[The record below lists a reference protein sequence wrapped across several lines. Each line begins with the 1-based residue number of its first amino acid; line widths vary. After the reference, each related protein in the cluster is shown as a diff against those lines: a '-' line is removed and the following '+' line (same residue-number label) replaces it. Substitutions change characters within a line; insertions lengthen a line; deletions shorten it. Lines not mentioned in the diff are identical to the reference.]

1 MLAEPIRELVGKVQ
15 SADEAA
21 RTAAPSE
28 QMIEVS
34 SIIAKAA
41 SFYEK
46 LRYLVDYREEH
57 TIRRAALERILKR
70 RVFLERKAESGL
82 VLLQELVDG
91 KYIIKEQATE
101 TTARAIDEIVQ
112 KFLGLSRL
120 AGANESV
127 GRRLISFAATEIDER
142 ISPVEYAID
151 HESAEA
157 LYKTLRGHV
166 SVHGYSENQVNEQL
180 YCAAWR
186 SLLGADNDRLAY
198 ALWLLYVPEWRGEGV
213 NLEGVASK
221 LPTVLMNVRSALREP
236 LQWQLVSKIKNE
248 SIYFRIIH
256 QVLEHSR
263 GGAGRVL
270 ENPGELDR
278 FTRQFLEEVYER
290 ENKRIQSSGIR
301 AVLYLFITKM
311 AIALVAE
318 LPYELFI
325 LGGIHYVPLTIN
337 ILFHPALL
345 FTLTR
350 KVGSLDETN
359 TEAIIK
365 GMHGVIYE
373 GKVRTIRIR
382 NGFSRL
388 TFAFAL
394 AYLLL
399 FVLVFGGVVG
409 LLQLLAFNPV
419 SITLFLFFLALVSY
433 FAFRIRYRA
442 RRWKLVN
449 EQGTF
454 AIILGVLAVPI
465 VRTGGWLSR
474 TFSSINV
481 FVLILDFIIE
491 TPFKRLLNFSNQFL
505 LYLREKGEE
514 IR

>member
-1 MLAEPIRELVGKVQ
+1 MLTEPIRELVEKVQ
-15 SADEAA
+15 SADEAE
-21 RTAAPSE
+21 RIAAPGE
-28 QMIEVS
+28 QMIELS

-101 TTARAIDEIVQ
+101 KAALDIDAIVQ
-112 KFLGLSRL
+112 KFLGLTRL
-120 AGANESV
+120 AGANEST

-142 ISPVEYAID
+142 ISPVEYTID
-151 HESAEA
+151 HESVEA
-157 LYKTLRGHV
+157 LYKTLRGSV
-166 SVHGYSENQVNEQL
+166 SAYGYSEQKVNEQL
-180 YCAAWR
+180 YCASWR
-186 SLLGADNDRLAY
+186 SLLGVDNDRLAY
-198 ALWLLYVPEWRGEGV
+198 ALWLLYVPEWRAGSMD
-213 NLEGVASK
+213 LEAVAAK
-221 LPTVLMNVRSALREP
+221 LPTVIMNIRGALAGS
-236 LQWQLVSKIKNE
+236 LQWQLVTKIKNE

-256 QVLEHSR
+256 QALEQSR
-263 GGAGRVL
+263 GSAGRIL

-278 FTRQFLEEVYER
+278 FTRKFLEEIYER
-290 ENKRIQSSGIR
+290 ENKRIQSSGVR
-301 AVLYLFITKM
+301 AVAYLFVTKM

-325 LGGIHYVPLTIN
+325 LGGIHYMPLAIN
-337 ILFHPALL
+337 IIFHPLLL
-345 FTLTR
+345 FGLTR
-350 KVGSLDETN
+350 RVGSLDTKN
-359 TEAIIK
+359 TEAIIA

-382 NGFSRL
+382 DGLSRI
-388 TFAFAL
+388 TFAFTL
-394 AYLLL
+394 AYLFL
-399 FVLVFGGVVG
+399 FFIVFGGLIGV
-409 LLQLLAFNPV
+409 LKLFAFNPV
-419 SITLFLFFLALVSY
+419 SITLFVFFLALVSY

-442 RRWKLVN
+442 RRWKIVR
-449 EQGTF
+449 EQGTL
-454 AIILGVLAVPI
+454 AIIVGVLAVPI
-465 VRTGGWLSR
+465 VRTGGYLSR

-505 LYLREKGEE
+505 LYLRDKGEE